1 MAKKTE
7 TRAAILS
14 DAEIRSKFTRMA
26 YEIYESNYVYK
37 KITIVGLG
45 AQGEFIARALKNQ
58 IEEISSIKVD
68 LVSAVKDIANSKINL
83 DIPAPGKIFKDRNVV
98 IVDDVLY
105 SGKTLF
111 SAVALV
117 LAYMPVRIQTAVL
130 IDRGHRLL
138 PISPNFTG
146 IELATT
152 LREHV
157 SVEFNLK
164 TGKAAAFLD

>member
-1 MAKKTE
+1 MPKKTE
-7 TRAAILS
+7 TRAAILN
-14 DAEIRSKFTRMA
+14 DAEIRAKIRRIA
-26 YEIYESNYVYK
+26 YEIYESNYGYK

-45 AQGEFIARALKNQ
+45 SQGAFIGKSLVSQ

-68 LVSAVKDIANSKINL
+68 FLEAEKDVATSKIVLNTVS
-83 DIPAPGKIFKDRNVV
+83 PAKLFKDRNVV

-111 SAVALV
+111 NAVAAV
-117 LAYMPVRIQTAVL
+117 LEFKPVRIQTAVL

-138 PISPNFTG
+138 PIWTNFTG
-146 IELATT
+146 LEMATT
-152 LREHV
+152 LREHI
-157 SVEFNLK
+157 SVEINLK